1 MPCIEVVEVLV
12 KRGCADLT
20 NLLDDSTS
28 FPVANGGL
36 GDVFSGQLRDGTPVA
51 IKTIRTH
58 YDPHRSARVYHKQAA
73 KEIYTWSKCKHPNV
87 VGLVGL
93 AVFRDCLAMISRWQ
107 ENGTLPQY
115 LSKNPSANRCKLS
128 TSICAGLV
136 YLHDNDIVRTLFIRH
151 HNLRALLRLLT
162 CCILAGAR
170 RPKRTLLQA
179 NVLVSKDGTAML
191 ADFGNATM
199 LYTSLQFTQSSTS
212 ITSTPRWT
220 APEILE
226 GLTRHTEAGDVY
238 SLGMTIL
245 ETFTSKVPFPDKV
258 DLALIFHVVLQKSIP
273 TRPNKII
280 PPKSIDG
287 DRLWSILTKCWT
299 YNPKNRPIARGIWEG
314 IKSITPDTL
323 MVIGGKAEG
332 KLKDN
337 SKE

>member
-1 MPCIEVVEVLV
+1 MSCIEVLEVLV
-12 KRGCADLT
+12 KHGCADLT
-20 NLLDDSTS
+20 NLLYDSTS

-36 GDVFSGQLRDGTPVA
+36 GDVFSGRLRDGIPVA

-58 YDPHRSARVYHKQAA
+58 HDPHRSARVYHKQAA

-87 VGLVGL
+87 VELVGL
-93 AVFRDCLAMISRWQ
+93 AVFRDCIAMVSWWQ

-136 YLHDNDIVRTLFIRH
+136 YLHDNDIVHGDLK
-151 HNLRALLRLLT
+151 
-162 CCILAGAR
+162 G
-170 RPKRTLLQA
+170 A

-199 LYTSLQFTQSSTS
+199 LYTSLQFAQSSTS

>member
-1 MPCIEVVEVLV
+1 MV
-12 KRGCADLT
+12 
-20 NLLDDSTS
+20 S
-28 FPVANGGL
+28 
-36 GDVFSGQLRDGTPVA
+36 
-51 IKTIRTH
+51 
-58 YDPHRSARVYHKQAA
+58 
-73 KEIYTWSKCKHPNV
+73 W
-87 VGLVGL
+87 
-93 AVFRDCLAMISRWQ
+93 WQ

-136 YLHDNDIVRTLFIRH
+136 YLHDNDIVHGDLK
-151 HNLRALLRLLT
+151 
-162 CCILAGAR
+162 G
-170 RPKRTLLQA
+170 A

-199 LYTSLQFTQSSTS
+199 LYTSLQFAQSSTS